1 MRLNVFNIYVNKIEN
16 VVKDKNNL
24 IYDLIFSNDYS
35 FNINLGDYVD
45 DIYQYDELVESIK
58 YILKKSGV
66 IIVKSTIKVD
76 SKTAYWELKVKK

>member
-1 MRLNVFNIYVNKIEN
+1 MKNK
-16 VVKDKNNL
+16 DDL
-24 IYDLIFSNDYS
+24 IYDLIFSSENH

-45 DIYQYDELVESIK
+45 DIYQYDEFVESIK

-66 IIVKSTIKVD
+66 TIVKSTIKVD

>member
-1 MRLNVFNIYVNKIEN
+1 VKNK
-16 VVKDKNNL
+16 DDL
-24 IYDLIFSNDYS
+24 IYDLIFSSENH

-45 DIYQYDELVESIK
+45 DIYQYDEFVESIK

-66 IIVKSTIKVD
+66 TIVKSTIKVD

>member
-1 MRLNVFNIYVNKIEN
+1 VENK
-16 VVKDKNNL
+16 DDL
-24 IYDLIFSNDYS
+24 IYNLIFSSENH

-45 DIYQYDELVESIK
+45 DIYQYDDFVESIK
-58 YILKKSGV
+58 FILKKSGV